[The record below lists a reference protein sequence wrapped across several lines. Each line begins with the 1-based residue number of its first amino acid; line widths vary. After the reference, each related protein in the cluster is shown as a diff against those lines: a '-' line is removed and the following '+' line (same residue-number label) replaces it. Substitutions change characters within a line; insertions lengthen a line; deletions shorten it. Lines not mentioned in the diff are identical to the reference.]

1 MPSLPVKPVSKRKL
15 KIVGKPLVLLG
26 EAQGKDEAKIGKGFV
41 GSSGIELLRMLAEA
55 GVIDLTAE
63 DQSYL
68 SRYYRDWDPA
78 LIDCI
83 WEMHPEV
90 YRTNVFQQHPP
101 GNDLE
106 AFCGPKAEALEGYPA
121 LTKGKYVRSDFA
133 HELDRLGDELLSINP
148 NLIVCLGNTA
158 LWAMAGKTGIS
169 KLRGTTCLS
178 THTASGFK
186 LLPTYHP
193 AGILR
198 QWDNRPVAL
207 ADLMKANREKDF
219 PDIRRIKRE
228 IWIEPTLEDI
238 NEFIERYIRRSRLVS
253 VDIET
258 SGNQITCIG
267 FSPDA
272 FRAIVIP
279 FLDRRAKGKNYWPDK
294 ASELRAWEFVS
305 NVLVDRT
312 IPKLFQNGLYD
323 IAFLLRSVGIPTIG
337 AESDSMLLHHAL
349 QPESLK
355 GLGFM
360 ASVYCDEGA
369 WKQMRTETIKRD
381 D

>member
-1 MPSLPVKPVSKRKL
+1 M
-15 KIVGKPLVLLG
+15 KPLVLLG
-26 EAQGKDEAKIGKGFV
+26 EAQGKDEAKLGKGFV
-41 GSSGIELLRMLAEA
+41 GASGIELLRMLAEA

-90 YRTNVFQQHPP
+90 HRTNVFQQHPP

-121 LTKGKYVRSDFA
+121 LTKGKYVRQEFE
-133 HELDRLGDELLSINP
+133 HELDRLGDELLAINP
-148 NLIVCLGNTA
+148 NLVVCLGNTA

-198 QWDNRPVAL
+198 QWDNRPIAL

-219 PDIRRIKRE
+219 PDIRRQRRE

-238 NEFIERYIRRSRLVS
+238 NEFTHRYIRGCSILS

-267 FSPDA
+267 FSPSPEL
-272 FRAIVIP
+272 AIVIP
-279 FLDRRAKGKNYWPDK
+279 FFDRRKKDNNYW
-294 ASELRAWEFVS
+294 STRENESRAWEAVAAILR
-305 NVLVDRT
+305 NPR
-312 IPKLFQNGLYD
+312 IKKLFQNGLYD
-323 IAFLLRSVGIPTIG
+323 VSFLLRSVGIQTLG
-337 AESDSMLLHHAL
+337 FEHDTMLLHHAL
-349 QPESLK
+349 QPEALK
-355 GLGFM
+355 GLQFLG
-360 ASVYCDEGA
+360 SVYTDEGS
-369 WKQMRTETIKRD
+369 WKQMRQKTETLKRD
-381 D
+381 N